1 MLRVLSIAAILV
13 STAAAGA
20 TLEMANGYGSID
32 AARDTDPIT
41 LAERF
46 CDARISG
53 DMTPLAP
60 FFAPKLATLLDAH
73 ARSHLAAAVPWQGYI
88 YQPTGCTFEVL
99 NGFDDTVGV
108 LVKITYSSAERS
120 WSDTINLERTPDSW
134 WINNVFYE
142 QGGNLRF
149 RLFDWLGG

>member
-1 MLRVLSIAAILV
+1 MLRILSLATLLL
-13 STAAAGA
+13 STAAFAA
-20 TLEMANGYGSID
+20 APEMANGYGSID
-32 AARDTDPIT
+32 AARNTDPVA

-46 CDARISG
+46 CDARITG
-53 DMTPLAP
+53 DMAPLVP
-60 FFAPKLATLLDAH
+60 FFAPKLAKLLDEHAH
-73 ARSHLAAAVPWQGYI
+73 SHLAAAVPWQGYI
-88 YQPTGCTFEVL
+88 YHPTGCAVEVL

-120 WSDTINLERTPDSW
+120 WSDTLNLERTPDSW

-149 RLFDWLGG
+149 TLFHWLDS